1 MFILSYQ
8 SVAFKTDEGRMEMVF
23 RKQFFK
29 KVRSVGSTIFLY
41 KWFSISFLA
50 GLDKLY
56 QICKVMRAKI
66 LLEWRWSFPLVGI
79 YERLLDLLRGL
90 LDLELDWKRKPILTI
105 RTIFHF
111 SAKKYPL
118 SSFITSL
125 ATWTW
130 ISFRFQCLPIS
141 PEKSRFSSLPVL
153 SRPSCQ

>member
-23 RKQFFK
+23 GKHVWK
-29 KVRSVGSTIFLY
+29 SPLGWIYDFLY
-41 KWFSISFLA
+41 KWFSISFLV

-66 LLEWRWSFPLVGI
+66 LLEWRWSFSLVGI

-90 LDLELDWKRKPILTI
+90 LDLKLDWKRKPILTF
-105 RTIFHF
+105 RTIFHR
-111 SAKKYPL
+111 STKKYPF

-130 ISFRFQCLPIS
+130 IYLFRFQCLPIS
-141 PEKSRFSSLPVL
+141 PERSRFSFLPVP

>member
-8 SVAFKTDEGRMEMVF
+8 SVAFKTDGEENGDGF
-23 RKQFFK
+23 WQTNQQK
-29 KVRSVGSTIFLY
+29 SPLGWIHDFLY
-41 KWFSISFLA
+41 KGFSINFLA

-90 LDLELDWKRKPILTI
+90 LDLELDWKRKPILTF
-105 RTIFHF
+105 RTIFQC
-111 SAKKYPL
+111 STKEYPF
-118 SSFITSL
+118 SSFLTSL

-141 PEKSRFSSLPVL
+141 PEKSRFSFLPVL